1 MLHNYGVSVTLVEF
15 LDRIVPTEDAD
26 VSAELARRY
35 PPLQHPGDAD
45 HPGGK

>member
-26 VSAELARRY
+26 VSAELAT
-35 PPLQHPGDAD
+35 AATASVC
-45 HPGGK
+45 